1 MSSYYSTI
9 QELIDSVKDM
19 EVSYRNLHTN
29 IYINNKGETIKIP
42 YKSIVAEYL
51 PILKSSAVEL
61 PLTDNEIILYR
72 FKPKKLSYDLYGT
85 TELWSSLLELNDVY
99 SIIDFD
105 FETVKVFDPKEFVKL
120 LNEVLIIENILS

>member
-1 MSSYYSTI
+1 MSSYCSTI